1 MKRLLVAMLL
11 ATLVASSSGCCIID
25 KLLHCPCGRWRG
37 GGCGPCCDECAPC
50 CGSDCEYTNGW
61 TSHDGTWTEGTY
73 NNAPSY
79 DGPVYQDSRA
89 RPTNGSRN
97 VQASYNARASR
108 PQRSSHNARAA
119 YDGEV
124 IYDGPAYESGPV
136 YGESGPAYSESGPA
150 YVDSHYAGECS
161 SCSGGACHSCAGG
174 CGMGCC
180 GRRGGGRQPF
190 VGDSGPPT
198 GAVGYPYYT
207 TRGPRDFL
215 ARSPRPIGPY

>member
-1 MKRLLVAMLL
+1 MKRLLVASLL

-37 GGCGPCCDECAPC
+37 GGCGPGCDQCFPC
-50 CGSDCEYTNGW
+50 CGSDCQYTNGW
-61 TSHDGTWTEGTY
+61 SSHDGTWTEGTY
-73 NNAPSY
+73 QEGPIQ
-79 DGPVYQDSRA
+79 DGPVYHEGNA
-89 RPTNGSRN
+89 RPAGSSRN
-97 VQASYNARASR
+97 MRASYNAPASR
-108 PQRSSHNARAA
+108 PQRASRNAHAG

-124 IYDGPAYESGPV
+124 IYDGPAYDSGPT
-136 YGESGPAYSESGPA
+136 YGESGPAFSESGPA
-150 YVDSHYAGECS
+150 YADSRCAGDCS
-161 SCSGGACHSCAGG
+161 SSDAPCNSCGG
-174 CGMGCC
+174 GCC

-190 VGDSGPPT
+190 MGDSGPPC